1 MNYIGKG
8 MLRSCTQYH
17 HYLAVSPPPFICPP
31 VFLSLNLDGK
41 VCGAKNVFLL
51 SDFLIIEIKK
61 Q

>member
-1 MNYIGKG
+1 MNYLGKG

-17 HYLAVSPPPFICPP
+17 HFAVSPLPFICPP
-31 VFLSLNLDGK
+31 VFLTLNLDDK

-51 SDFLIIEIKK
+51 SVFLIIEIKK